1 MKPPVIFIDDEKA
14 IRDSLGQTLELEDYQ
29 VQLFSSARQALSQFD
44 NHFPGV
50 IITDINM
57 PGMDGMTFLQQALT
71 IDAEL
76 PVIMLTGH
84 GDISTAVDAMR
95 IGAYDFLEK
104 PFSTEHLLDV
114 LKRACDK
121 RELILENRELKKE
134 LASQSSPG
142 PRILGNSLAIKQL
155 RRSLY
160 QLQENET
167 TVLLEGEE
175 GTGKRLV
182 AQFIHDHSPR
192 QHLPLIS
199 LKCQDLT
206 EQQFEE
212 MCFGHSPDGGKWA
225 DAEGST
231 LYLEHIDCLAP
242 ASQQRLLDQLTQAG
256 QATQQ
261 GSHLKASDTRLIVS
275 SSHSLDV
282 LTAQGLFSDA
292 LFQRLRH
299 CTLSLPPLRERKEDI
314 ELLCQNFIRTAASR
328 YNIEAPLLSTE
339 QKNKLLAY
347 NWPGNVRELRT
358 VSERLVLL
366 GSQFDTQQT
375 FELDAPLPSLSERV
389 HQFEFTL
396 ISDALRRHNGRLK
409 DVQSELALARKTLY
423 DKMKKHGLDKQDFK
437 E

>member
-29 VQLFSSARQALSQFD
+29 VQLFPSARQALSVFD
-44 NHFPGV
+44 NQFPGV

-57 PGMDGMTFLQQALT
+57 PGMDGMTFLQQALA

-114 LKRACDK
+114 VKRACDK
-121 RELILENRELKKE
+121 RELVLENRELKRE

-160 QLQENET
+160 QLQEDES

-199 LKCQDLT
+199 LKCQDLS

-212 MCFGHSPDGGKWA
+212 LCFGDASHAGKWSEA
-225 DAEGST
+225 QGST
-231 LYLEHIDCLAP
+231 LYLENIDRLA
-242 ASQQRLLDQLTQAG
+242 AVSQQRLLYQLTQ
-256 QATQQ
+256 QAQLTQPAAPAN
-261 GSHLKASDTRLIVS
+261 HNKTRLIVS
-275 SSHSLDV
+275 SCRSLDT
-282 LTAQGLFSDA
+282 LTSQGQFSDGLF
-292 LFQRLRH
+292 RH
-299 CTLSLPPLRERKEDI
+299 LKQCALSLPPLRERQEDI
-314 ELLCQNFIRTAASR
+314 ELLFQNFIRTAASR
-328 YNIEAPLLSTE
+328 YNIEAPLLNAE
-339 QKNKLLAY
+339 QKSKLLAY
-347 NWPGNVRELRT
+347 DWPGNVRELRT

-366 GSQFDTQQT
+366 GNHFDQQQT
-375 FELDAPLPSLSERV
+375 FDLDAPLPSLSERV

-409 DVQSELALARKTLY
+409 EVQAELALARKTLY

>member
-1 MKPPVIFIDDEKA
+1 MKPPVIFIDDEKT

-29 VQLFSSARQALSQFD
+29 VQLFSSARQALSVFD
-44 NHFPGV
+44 NQFPGV

-57 PGMDGMTFLQQALT
+57 PGMDGMTFLQQALA

-114 LKRACDK
+114 VKRACDK
-121 RELILENRELKKE
+121 RELVLENRELKRE

-160 QLQENET
+160 QLQADEST
-167 TVLLEGEE
+167 ILLEGEE
-175 GTGKRLV
+175 GTGKRMV

-212 MCFGHSPDGGKWA
+212 LCFGHASYAGKWS
-225 DAEGST
+225 DATGST
-231 LYLEHIDCLAP
+231 LYLENIDQLAA
-242 ASQQRLLDQLTQAG
+242 ASQQRLLYQLTQQDQLAVN
-256 QATQQ
+256 
-261 GSHLKASDTRLIVS
+261 SNHNKTRVIVS
-275 SSHSLDV
+275 SSRSLDA
-282 LTAQGLFSDA
+282 LTSQGQFSRE
-292 LFQRLRH
+292 LFQHLKQ
-299 CTLSLPPLRERKEDI
+299 CALSLPPLRERQEDI
-314 ELLCQNFIRTAASR
+314 ELLFQNFIRTAASR
-328 YNIEAPLLSTE
+328 YNIEAPVLNAE
-339 QKNKLLAY
+339 QKSKLLAY
-347 NWPGNVRELRT
+347 DWPGNVRELRS

-366 GSQFDTQQT
+366 GSHFDQHQT
-375 FELDAPLPSLSERV
+375 LDLDAPLPSLSERV

-409 DVQSELALARKTLY
+409 EVQSELALARKTLY

>member
-29 VQLFSSARQALSQFD
+29 VQLFSSARQALSAFD
-44 NHFPGV
+44 SQFPGV

-114 LKRACDK
+114 VKRACDK
-121 RELILENRELKKE
+121 RELVLENRELRRE

-160 QLQENET
+160 QLQEDES
-167 TVLLEGEE
+167 TVLLEGED
-175 GTGKRLV
+175 GTGKRMV

-199 LKCQDLT
+199 LKCQDLS

-212 MCFGHSPDGGKWA
+212 LCFGHASQAGKWS
-225 DAEGST
+225 DATGST
-231 LYLEHIDCLAP
+231 LYLENIDRLA
-242 ASQQRLLDQLTQAG
+242 AVSQQRLLDRLTQ
-256 QATQQ
+256 QTKEPD
-261 GSHLKASDTRLIVS
+261 HNKTRVIVS
-275 SSHSLDV
+275 SSRSLDT
-282 LTAQGLFSDA
+282 LISQGQFSDE
-292 LFQRLRH
+292 LFQYLRQ
-299 CTLSLPPLRERKEDI
+299 CVLSLPPLRERQEDI
-314 ELLCQNFIRTAASR
+314 ELLFQNFIRTAASR
-328 YNIEAPLLSTE
+328 YNIEAPVLNAE

-347 NWPGNVRELRT
+347 HWPGNVRELRS

-366 GSQFDTQQT
+366 GSHFDQHQT
-375 FELDAPLPSLSERV
+375 LDLDAPLPSLSERV

-409 DVQSELALARKTLY
+409 EVQSELVLARKTLY

>member
-29 VQLFSSARQALSQFD
+29 VQLFSSARQALSVFD
-44 NHFPGV
+44 SQFPGV

-114 LKRACDK
+114 VKRACDK
-121 RELILENRELKKE
+121 RELVLENRELKRE

-160 QLQENET
+160 QLQEDDS

-192 QHLPLIS
+192 QHRPLIS
-199 LKCQDLT
+199 LKCQDLS

-212 MCFGHSPDGGKWA
+212 LCFGHASHAGKWS
-225 DAEGST
+225 DAAGST
-231 LYLEHIDCLAP
+231 LYLENIDRLTAV
-242 ASQQRLLDQLTQAG
+242 SQQRLLYQLTQEA
-256 QATQQ
+256 
-261 GSHLKASDTRLIVS
+261 KASNHNKTRVIVS
-275 SSHSLDV
+275 SSRSLDT
-282 LTAQGLFSDA
+282 LTSQGQFSGE
-292 LFQRLRH
+292 LFQLLTQ
-299 CTLSLPPLRERKEDI
+299 CALSLPPLRERQEDI
-314 ELLCQNFIRTAASR
+314 ELLFQNFIRTAASR
-328 YNIEAPLLSTE
+328 YNIEAPVLNAE
-339 QKNKLLAY
+339 QKSKLLAY
-347 NWPGNVRELRT
+347 DWPGNVRELRS

-366 GSQFDTQQT
+366 GSHFDKHQT
-375 FELDAPLPSLSERV
+375 LDFDAPLPSLSERV

-409 DVQSELALARKTLY
+409 EVQSELALARKTLY